1 MSGHSK
7 WNNIK
12 HKKAKAD
19 AAKANVF
26 TKIAKEITI
35 AVKESGGDPNSNSR
49 LRDLIT
55 KARASNVPND
65 NIERTIKKA
74 LGSDGASYEEITY
87 EGYGPEG
94 VAVIVE
100 TSTDNR
106 NRTAGEV
113 RHAFDKFGGNL
124 GATGCVSYMFEN
136 KGVILIA
143 SEGVDEDELM
153 EAALEAGA
161 SDFVADPEGDMFEIY
176 TETDDLYPVR
186 DDLEKLGYTIESA
199 EKDKIPQN
207 YVTMTDEEN
216 IRHMNL
222 LLETLEDNEDVLNV
236 FHNWENADEE

>member
-1 MSGHSK
+1 MMSGHSK

-49 LRDLIT
+49 LRDLIV
-55 KARASNVPND
+55 KARANNVPND

-74 LGSDGASYEEITY
+74 LGGDGANFEEIVY

-136 KGVILIA
+136 KGVIIV
-143 SEGVDEDELM
+143 SCEGVEEDTLM

-161 SDFVADPEGDMFEIY
+161 TDFEMNEDDEVFEIY
-176 TETDDLYPVR
+176 TETEDLYPVR
-186 DDLEKLGYTIESA
+186 DQLESLGYTIESA

-222 LLETLEDNEDVLNV
+222 LIEHLEDNDDVLNV
-236 FHNWENADEE
+236 YHNWKNCED

>member
-12 HKKAKAD
+12 HKKAKTD
-19 AAKANVF
+19 AARANVF
-26 TKIAKEITI
+26 TKIAKEISI
-35 AVKESGGDPNSNSR
+35 AVKESGGDPATNSR

-74 LGSDGASYEEITY
+74 LGSDGANYEEITY

-124 GATGCVSYMFEN
+124 GATGCVSYMFSP
-136 KGVILIA
+136 KGVIIIS
-143 SEGVDEDELM
+143 SEDVDEDALM

-161 SDFVADPEGDMFEIY
+161 SDFEADPESEAFEIY
-176 TETDDLYPVR
+176 TEPDDLYPIR
-186 DDLEKLGYTIESA
+186 DELEKLGYKIESA

-207 YVTMTDEEN
+207 YVSMTNEEN

-222 LLETLEDNEDVLNV
+222 LLDTLEDNEDVLNV
-236 FHNWENADEE
+236 FHNWDNCDDE

>member
-12 HKKAKAD
+12 HKKAKTD
-19 AAKANVF
+19 AARANVF
-26 TKIAKEITI
+26 TKIAKEISI
-35 AVKESGGDPNSNSR
+35 AVKESGGDPATNSR

-55 KARASNVPND
+55 KARVSNVPND
-65 NIERTIKKA
+65 SIERTIKKA
-74 LGSDGASYEEITY
+74 LGSDGANYEEITY

-124 GATGCVSYMFEN
+124 GATGCVSYMFSP
-136 KGVILIA
+136 KGVIIIS
-143 SEGVDEDELM
+143 SEDVDEDALM

-161 SDFVADPEGDMFEIY
+161 SDFEADPESEAFEIY
-176 TETDDLYPVR
+176 TEPDDLYPIR
-186 DDLEKLGYTIESA
+186 DELEKLGYKIESA

-207 YVTMTDEEN
+207 YVSMTNEEN

-222 LLETLEDNEDVLNV
+222 LLDTLEDNEDVLNV
-236 FHNWENADEE
+236 FHNWENCDDE

>member
-55 KARASNVPND
+55 KARANNVPND
-65 NIERTIKKA
+65 NIDRTIKKA

-161 SDFVADPEGDMFEIY
+161 SDFVADPEDEVFEIY

-186 DDLEKLGYTIESA
+186 DELEKLGYTIESA

-236 FHNWENADEE
+236 FHNWENADGE

>member
-176 TETDDLYPVR
+176 TETDDLYPIR